1 MRFCDKIDIL
11 EKDAPTISS
20 IMRIVRERYEI
31 NMKAKKLEEKIERL
45 YDKIINSME
54 TFYLNTKMSGIL
66 TGWCEICRKGSV
78 DNELKIF
85 VKNFI
90 KSKIEGLLRG
100 AWATR
105 ITSY

>member
-1 MRFCDKIDIL
+1 MLDR
-11 EKDAPTISS
+11 
-20 IMRIVRERYEI
+20 
-31 NMKAKKLEEKIERL
+31 
-45 YDKIINSME
+45 
-54 TFYLNTKMSGIL
+54 L

-85 VKNFI
+85 VKSLI

-100 AWATR
+100 VWATR